1 MVIDS
6 RFAKHVSDIKCFKH
20 ILVRFDDA
28 KKLTVII
35 ILVSFAQNLSRKIPT
50 HKTLR
55 KAQYNICFWSLN
67 NCKYEQN
74 CKGKKIAIFPK
85 ILHEVLKIPREALK
99 IPREALKIP
108 PRGAYDVT
116 RPTFRKARFGKSE
129 NPPARRIL
137 AEPGTRPIFRKN
149 GFSGFYGENGF
160 AQQSDIDFRVLWV
173 KRNDSI

>member
-1 MVIDS
+1 MLVEKPLLTKLFEKPNII
-6 RFAKHVSDIKCFKH
+6 FA
-20 ILVRFDDA
+20 FDLLTIVNTNKIA
-28 KKLTVII
+28 K
-35 ILVSFAQNLSRKIPT
+35 A
-50 HKTLR
+50 
-55 KAQYNICFWSLN
+55 
-67 NCKYEQN
+67 
-74 CKGKKIAIFPK
+74 KKIAIFPK